1 MFLRVA
7 RLGRSPGELPWL
19 VDAPAWAHS
28 AWPRSSSAARRPLI
42 CGGSRSPSGSEPAAL
57 RKFGVRDSYTT
68 VLLDGSGAEVGR
80 VSGDGAGLA
89 ALIAKAH

>member
-1 MFLRVA
+1 MA
-7 RLGRSPGELPWL
+7 RGCAGG
-19 VDAPAWAHS
+19 AHS